1 MSKRQRI
8 AGIIHD
14 KNHVN
19 LQKNFSFDFLGLD
32 NVDLINY
39 FANELIRWVVFKSF
53 KTSELISK
61 LFKFL
66 SYLQISHRLT
76 LAKNDACKQNL
87 QKKLLTNRVGR
98 THRYQILGISL
109 A

>member
-39 FANELIRWVVFKSF
+39 FANELIRWVVFKG
-53 KTSELISK
+53 
-61 LFKFL
+61 
-66 SYLQISHRLT
+66 T
-76 LAKNDACKQNL
+76 L
-87 QKKLLTNRVGR
+87 
-98 THRYQILGISL
+98 H
-109 A
+109 